1 VIAEYA
7 SHYTSSTD
15 VPLANRT
22 SMTTIVTGAEIIP
35 TAKAAVKAWVL
46 LQIINKKSFWIMV

>member
-1 VIAEYA
+1 MF
-7 SHYTSSTD
+7 
-15 VPLANRT
+15 PLANRT

-46 LQIINKKSFWIMV
+46 LQIINKKSFWTML